1 MPNVTAILVGI
12 IVAALVVIGGQQLRI
27 ATLNEQIA
35 TMRAEYAEQSAQAQK
50 QARETEQKWQYIAEK
65 EVQDARNQ
73 QSIAETAAA
82 DAAANADSL
91 RAEVRRLRSSIAT
104 ADATAAGRSTAE
116 QSAFGVL
123 ADLFDESVRRNQV
136 LAAEADRARVAGST
150 CERIYDGIHNEQ
162 KPQEN

>member
-1 MPNVTAILVGI
+1 MPNVSTILGGVIVVLLI
-12 IVAALVVIGGQQLRI
+12 IIGGQRLHI
-27 ATLNEQIA
+27 GSLNEQIA

-50 QARETEQKWQYIAEK
+50 QVRETEQKWQSIADK

-73 QSIAETAAA
+73 QSIAETAAT
-82 DAAANADSL
+82 DAASDADRL
-91 RAEVRRLRSSIAT
+91 RAEVRRLRSRIAT

-136 LAAEADRARVAGST
+136 LAAEADSARIAGLT
-150 CERIYDGIHNEQ
+150 CERIYSEIANAS
-162 KPQEN
+162 P

>member
-1 MPNVTAILVGI
+1 MPNVSAILSGV
-12 IVAALVVIGGQQLRI
+12 IVVLLISIGGQQIRI
-27 ATLNEQIA
+27 STLNGHIA
-35 TMRAEYAEQSAQAQK
+35 TMRAEYAEASAKAQIK
-50 QARETEQKWQYIAEK
+50 ARETEQKWQSIAEK

-73 QSIAETAAA
+73 QSIAESAAA

-91 RAEVRRLRSSIAT
+91 RAEVRRLRSRIAT

-136 LAAEADRARVAGST
+136 LAAEADRARVAGMT
-150 CERIYDGIHNEQ
+150 CERIYSEIANAS
-162 KPQEN
+162 P

>member
-1 MPNVTAILVGI
+1 MPNVTAILVGV

-27 ATLNEQIA
+27 HSRDAQIA

-50 QARETEQKWQYIAEK
+50 QARETEQKWQSIAEK

-73 QSIAETAAA
+73 QSIAENAAA

-91 RAEVRRLRSSIAT
+91 RAEVRRLRSRIAT

-123 ADLFDESVRRNQV
+123 ADLFDESVRLNQT
-136 LAAEADRARVAGST
+136 LAAEADRARVAGMT
-150 CERIYDGIHNEQ
+150 CERIYDEIANASR
-162 KPQEN
+162 

>member
-1 MPNVTAILVGI
+1 MPNVTAILVGV

-27 ATLNEQIA
+27 QSRDAQIA

-50 QARETEQKWQYIAEK
+50 QARETEQKWQSISEK

-73 QSIAETAAA
+73 QSIAESAAA

-91 RAEVRRLRSSIAT
+91 RAEVRRLRSRIAT

-123 ADLFDESVRRNQV
+123 ADLFDESVKRNQV
-136 LAAEADRARVAGST
+136 LAKEADAARGHGMT
-150 CERIYDGIHNEQ
+150 CERIYEGTRNG
-162 KPQEN
+162 K

>member
-1 MPNVTAILVGI
+1 MPNVSAILGGV
-12 IVAALVVIGGQQLRI
+12 IVVLLVIIGGQQMRI
-27 ATLNEQIA
+27 QSRDAQIA

-50 QARETEQKWQYIAEK
+50 QARETEQKWQSIAEK

-73 QSIAETAAA
+73 QSIAESAAA

-91 RAEVRRLRSSIAT
+91 RAEVRRLRSRIAT
-104 ADATAAGRSTAE
+104 NDATAAGRSTAE

-136 LAAEADRARVAGST
+136 LAAEADAARNRGMT
-150 CERIYDGIHNEQ
+150 CERIYDGAANESA
-162 KPQEN
+162 KRN

>member
-1 MPNVTAILVGI
+1 MMPNVTAILVGV

-27 ATLNEQIA
+27 QSRDAQIA
-35 TMRAEYAEQSAQAQK
+35 NMRAEYAEQSAQAQK
-50 QARETEQKWQYIAEK
+50 QARETEQNWQSIAET

-82 DAAANADSL
+82 DAASDADRL
-91 RAEVRRLRSSIAT
+91 RAEVRRLRSRIAT
-104 ADATAAGRSTAE
+104 NDATAAGRSTAE

-136 LAAEADRARVAGST
+136 LAAEADSTRIAGLT
-150 CERIYDGIHNEQ
+150 CERIYSEIANAS
-162 KPQEN
+162 P